1 MSRALPERAGFLPC
15 GGRTHRCARQRPEA
29 SLASKTMTTF
39 EEVLAELAGRREEFQ
54 RYVPRDFVERL
65 KELGLYRAST
75 PVRFGGQP
83 LPPAEFLRRIERI
96 SAVDGSAGWVA
107 SFGSQLVYLGSLPL
121 ETQAK
126 LYAAG
131 PDVVFAG
138 ALFPVQ
144 EAVPTERGFRVGGRW
159 KFASGCMAA
168 DIVCVGIPGDEA
180 TAGKPRGALLRPSEV
195 EIVQDWD
202 VDGMRGTGSFDLV
215 VHDVEVD
222 REWTF
227 IRGGEPVID
236 EPLYRYPAIT
246 YAAQSLSVVSA
257 GVARAAL
264 DFAED
269 TGSGSASITGAPKL
283 ADRTYYRAGI
293 GEAEASLRSAR
304 AYFYEAAEQAW
315 ESLLAGDPVSDEQNA
330 HARLSAAHLA
340 RTASTVVDQIAA
352 LSGTA
357 GIFSTHP
364 LRRLAAD
371 AGVPRTHAFLGP
383 AMYDAAGAVLMG
395 RSPTVPAFR

>member
-1 MSRALPERAGFLPC
+1 MAQSQGTEPE
-15 GGRTHRCARQRPEA
+15 CAAQKSAAAFDE
-29 SLASKTMTTF
+29 M
-39 EEVLAELAGRREEFQ
+39 LAELAERRQGFREQ
-54 RYVPRDFVERL
+54 RYVSKDFVHRL
-65 KELGLYRAST
+65 KRLGLYRAAT
-75 PVRFGGQP
+75 PEQFGGQTM
-83 LPPAEFLRRIERI
+83 PPAEFLKKIERI
-96 SAVDGSAGWVA
+96 SAVDGSTGWVA

-126 LYAAG
+126 LYADG

-144 EAVPTERGFRVGGRW
+144 QATPTERGFMVNGRW

-168 DIVCVGIPGDEA
+168 DIICVGIPGDDS
-180 TAGKPRGALLRPSEV
+180 TSGKPRGALVRPEHL

-202 VDGMRGTGSFDLV
+202 VVGMQGTGSFDLLA
-215 VHDVEVD
+215 DNVEVD

-227 IRGGEPVID
+227 IRGGEPVVD

-264 DFAED
+264 DFAKEV
-269 TGSGSASITGAPKL
+269 GSGRAGITGAPKL
-283 ADRTYYRAGI
+283 ADRAYYRAGI
-293 GEAEASLRSAR
+293 AEAEAVLRSAR
-304 AYFYEAAEQAW
+304 AYFYEAADEAW
-315 ESLLAGDPVSDEQNA
+315 QTLVAGGLVSDEQNA
-330 HARLSAAHLA
+330 HLRLSAAYLA
-340 RTASTVVDQIAA
+340 RTSSEVVHKVVS

-357 GIFSTHP
+357 AIYRDHP
-364 LRRLAAD
+364 LQALLGD
-371 AGVPRTHAFLGP
+371 ALVPQEHAFLSP

-395 RSPTVPAFR
+395 RPPTVPAFR